1 MKLYNNQRVLF
12 FINTVTSYQDNFYKA
27 LSRTMNIKVI
37 VLSKKYSNYK
47 FKIVGKNYIF
57 LDDIISPKK
66 KITQVISNF
75 KPKSIIFGG
84 YRLKYSYYINKIIKE
99 NNIKS
104 YYWLERLDR
113 SKKLKLFLN
122 EVLLKKILKK
132 ATGILAIGNEAKKF
146 YKKFN
151 NNIINLPYS
160 IKFINK
166 IAKPKINKK
175 KIKFLFVGQLIKRK
189 SIEIIINLLN
199 TKNFLNF
206 QMTFVGEGTYKN
218 EILKLSRKNN
228 NIKYFRFQ
236 NNNKLKTIYQKNDV
250 LIFLSKFDGWGVVAL
265 EAMNYKLAIIS
276 SKNVGSKEIFC
287 KDNFIIEP
295 KANELEKKIDY
306 IIKNYKK
313 IRDLGNKNR
322 KLLKFSL
329 CNSNNSVKKFIEFT
343 K

>member
-1 MKLYNNQRVLF
+1 
-12 FINTVTSYQDNFYKA
+12 
-27 LSRTMNIKVI
+27 
-37 VLSKKYSNYK
+37 
-47 FKIVGKNYIF
+47 
-57 LDDIISPKK
+57 
-66 KITQVISNF
+66 
-75 KPKSIIFGG
+75 
-84 YRLKYSYYINKIIKE
+84 
-99 NNIKS
+99 
-104 YYWLERLDR
+104 
-113 SKKLKLFLN
+113 
-122 EVLLKKILKK
+122 
-132 ATGILAIGNEAKKF
+132 
-146 YKKFN
+146 
-151 NNIINLPYS
+151 
-160 IKFINK
+160 
-166 IAKPKINKK
+166 
-175 KIKFLFVGQLIKRK
+175 
-189 SIEIIINLLN
+189 
-199 TKNFLNF
+199 
-206 QMTFVGEGTYKN
+206 MTFVGEGTYKN

-236 NNNKLKTIYQKNDV
+236 NNNKLKSIYQKNDV